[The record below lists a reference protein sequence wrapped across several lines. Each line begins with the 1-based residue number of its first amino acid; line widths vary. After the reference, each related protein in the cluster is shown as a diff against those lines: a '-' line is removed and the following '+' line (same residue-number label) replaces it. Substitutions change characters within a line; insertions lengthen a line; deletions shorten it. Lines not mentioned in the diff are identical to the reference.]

1 MSDADTKDKD
11 KAVVEQGAI
20 AGNQKETQT
29 SEEKR
34 QEEAA
39 KEINQTSNASG
50 ETMHVRV
57 AAPFREYFDGQAF
70 SISAINL
77 TGPFDILP
85 EHHSFISLLTA
96 CDLAIRGLVDGEQK
110 MVKISISGGIM
121 HVKEDEVIVFLDV

>member
-1 MSDADTKDKD
+1 MSDEDNKD
-11 KAVVEQGAI
+11 KAVVEQGAL
-20 AGNQKETQT
+20 AGNQSDTQT
-29 SEEKR
+29 TEEKQ

-77 TGPFDILP
+77 T
-85 EHHSFISLLTA
+85 
-96 CDLAIRGLVDGEQK
+96 
-110 MVKISISGGIM
+110 
-121 HVKEDEVIVFLDV
+121 